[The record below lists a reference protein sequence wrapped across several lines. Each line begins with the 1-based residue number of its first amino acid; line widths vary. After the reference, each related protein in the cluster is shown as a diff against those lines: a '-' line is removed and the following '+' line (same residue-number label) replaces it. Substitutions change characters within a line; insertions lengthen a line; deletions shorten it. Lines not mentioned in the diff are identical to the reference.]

1 MQNQMK
7 ISNAFQI
14 GLLGGLGVLTA
25 LVIGNMVAT
34 IASIITYVFAAIFI
48 ALGLDPVVTFF
59 EKRGLKRPL
68 AILGVV
74 IVFFGVIGSLIWAVA
89 PNLVRQSANFIEQAP
104 ALLSGISQ
112 IDWVLSLDNQ
122 FGGAISN
129 TLTSTGEFLGDSK
142 NWPTM
147 LGGVVQVSLSIFNG
161 FFAGLIVVILA
172 IYFMASLDSF
182 KQWTYA
188 LVNHKVRKNFIH
200 ISEQVANSVGRYV
213 MGQMTIAFIN
223 ATLGFIMMTIIGVP
237 FALLLAFI
245 AFVLALV
252 PLVGPVT
259 GAVIISLVALS
270 ASPVTALI
278 AAIYYAIYLQIEA
291 YLISPRVMRK
301 AVDVP
306 GAVVVVAALAG
317 GALLG
322 VLGALVAIPVAA
334 AIILIIRQVWMPRQ
348 NGETTAV

>member
-1 MQNQMK
+1 MANNIK
-7 ISNAFQI
+7 VSNAFQV

-25 LVIGNMVAT
+25 LVFGNMIAT

-48 ALGLDPVVTFF
+48 ALGLDPIVSFI
-59 EKRGLKRPL
+59 EKRWLKRPF
-68 AILGVV
+68 AILTVV
-74 IVFFGVIGSLIWAVA
+74 IVFFGVVAGLIWAVT
-89 PNLVRQSANFIEQAP
+89 PSLVRQSANFIEQAP
-104 ALLSGISQ
+104 LILGGISQ
-112 IDWVLSLDNQ
+112 IDLVVTLDAQ
-122 FGGAISN
+122 FGGAITK

-161 FFAGLIVVILA
+161 FFAGLIVVILS
-172 IYFMASLDSF
+172 IYFMASLDSY
-182 KQWTYA
+182 KHWTYK
-188 LVNHKVRKNFIH
+188 LVNYKSRDNFIN

-223 ATLGFIMMTIIGVP
+223 ATLGFIVMSIIGVP
-237 FALLLAFI
+237 FPLLLAFI
-245 AFVLALV
+245 AFVFALI
-252 PLVGPVT
+252 PLVGPVS
-259 GAVIISLVALS
+259 GAVVITLVALS
-270 ASPVTALI
+270 ASPLTALI
-278 AAIYYAIYLQIEA
+278 IAIYYALYLQLEA

-334 AIILIIRQVWMPRQ
+334 SIILIIRQVWMPRQ
-348 NGETTAV
+348 DAQVD

>member
-1 MQNQMK
+1 MPNNFK
-7 ISNAFQI
+7 VSNAFQA

-34 IASIITYVFAAIFI
+34 IASVITYVFAAIFI
-48 ALGLDPVVTFF
+48 ALGLDPIVSFI

-68 AILGVV
+68 AILSVV
-74 IVFFGVIGSLIWAVA
+74 IVFFGVIGGLIWAVT
-89 PNLVRQSANFIEQAP
+89 PTLLRQSANFIEQAP
-104 ALLSGISQ
+104 LILGGISQ
-112 IDWVLSLDNQ
+112 IDLVVSLDAQ

-142 NWPTM
+142 NWPTL

-182 KQWTYA
+182 KQWIYK
-188 LVNHKVRKNFIH
+188 LVNHKSRENFID
-200 ISEQVANSVGRYV
+200 ISEQVSNSVGRYV

-223 ATLGFIMMTIIGVP
+223 ATLGFVVMSIVGVP
-237 FALLLAFI
+237 FPLLLAFI
-245 AFVLALV
+245 SFVFALI
-252 PLVGPVT
+252 PLVGPVS
-259 GAVIISLVALS
+259 GAVLISLVALS
-270 ASPVTALI
+270 ASPTTALI
-278 AAIYYAIYLQIEA
+278 IAIYYAIYLQVEA

-334 AIILIIRQVWMPRQ
+334 SLILIIRQVWMPRQ
-348 NGETTAV
+348 NEVTL

>member
-1 MQNQMK
+1 MSNNIK
-7 ISNAFQI
+7 VSNAFQV

-25 LVIGNMVAT
+25 LVFGSMVVT

-48 ALGLDPVVTFF
+48 ALGLDPIVSFI
-59 EKRGLKRPL
+59 EKRWLKRPF
-68 AILGVV
+68 AILTVV
-74 IVFFGVIGSLIWAVA
+74 IVFFGIVGGLIWAVS
-89 PNLVRQSANFIEQAP
+89 PSLVRQSANFIEQAP
-104 ALLSGISQ
+104 VILGGIGQ
-112 IDWVLSLDNQ
+112 IDLVVTLDEQ
-122 FGGAISN
+122 FGGAITR
-129 TLTSTGEFLGDSK
+129 TLTSTGEFLSDSK

-182 KQWTYA
+182 KHWIYK
-188 LVNHKVRKNFIH
+188 LVNYKSRDNFIN

-223 ATLGFIMMTIIGVP
+223 ATLGFIVMSIIGVP

-245 AFVLALV
+245 AFVFALI
-252 PLVGPVT
+252 PLVGPVS
-259 GAVIISLVALS
+259 GAIVITLVALS
-270 ASPVTALI
+270 ASPLTALVI
-278 AAIYYAIYLQIEA
+278 AIYYAIYLQLEA

-334 AIILIIRQVWMPRQ
+334 SIILIIRQVWMPRQ
-348 NGETTAV
+348 EAQVDQS